1 MSENV
6 VALPGANP
14 SGTVNEDLVK
24 LLEGLVDR
32 AKSGEIV
39 GLAYA
44 ASNGDELSYNGWES
58 GGHTLLLS
66 SSIATLNA
74 RYQLMLTQQD

>member
-14 SGTVNEDLVK
+14 AGTVNEDLVK

-44 ASNGDELSYNGWES
+44 ASNGDRLGKRGPHLAFVQFDRYPQR
-58 GGHTLLLS
+58 
-66 SSIATLNA
+66 SIPAYADAAGLA
-74 RYQLMLTQQD
+74 S